1 MLRVGACMLEVES
14 GRSGVAGGDGW
25 RRTLLVNGRGGNT
38 TVRGRAG
45 QARGV
50 WWGLGLGIAAGGG
63 HVPTMTSFL
72 LISPDIVDVVVV
84 E

>member
-1 MLRVGACMLEVES
+1 MGGGETRQC
-14 GRSGVAGGDGW
+14 AGGLG
-25 RRTLLVNGRGGNT
+25 RRAVCGG
-38 TVRGRAG
+38 
-45 QARGV
+45 
-50 WWGLGLGIAAGGG
+50 GLGLGIAAGGG